1 MLKFEI
7 YKAHKRKIFLILAIL
22 AFIIVFTKYLS
33 IKSFEIISID
43 NVAYSLGDKIMDI
56 ERDMLESD
64 KFTDEEKKAF
74 NGDNSKI
81 FREFISDID
90 YDNIDNNSEKDAIKV
105 RDVILERDEKEL
117 NLLKKYNIELSEE
130 DKKVIEWKKIEK
142 SKMLEYNTPL
152 SEASFSKFSINP
164 IRVLIYY
171 SASYFGLYPIIIL
184 SILFLYIISKERK
197 TAQFSFY

>member
-1 MLKFEI
+1 M
-7 YKAHKRKIFLILAIL
+7 ILAIL

-152 SEASFSKFSINP
+152 F
-164 IRVLIYY
+164 
-171 SASYFGLYPIIIL
+171 
-184 SILFLYIISKERK
+184 
-197 TAQFSFY
+197 